1 MRITLIFNACLQ
13 RNYRL
18 IIHNQTAL
26 FYDWHRLRFKFP
38 PSDIYTL
45 SVVHDNIPLSERHLL
60 SIWPY
65 SPQYYLKT
73 VFVNMFRWNIYSEP
87 LSDCDE
93 HIFNT
98 SLFYQSWKARSGK
111 RNYMWRKNAFNKT
124 CSISYLR
131 TWYISSK
138 YWWNNLNLSCYLLCC
153 QFLLL
158 REFFAAFDLQSS
170 VTSSL
175 ITTASTELN
184 LVTWTI
190 ALITEIACTFPVNI
204 PIIRIVQSYEKSF
217 CLHFIF
223 FFNFRNFPLL
233 LRPHQKH
240 CLLK

>member
-1 MRITLIFNACLQ
+1 MSSTQLQTNYSQSNRTFLRLAPVAFQISPFWHIHFIGSSWQYSLIWTTPSLHMTLFSTILFKDSFREHVQVKYILNLCRIVMNTF
-13 RNYRL
+13 
-18 IIHNQTAL
+18 II
-26 FYDWHRLRFKFP
+26 LRYFTNLEK
-38 PSDIYTL
+38 
-45 SVVHDNIPLSERHLL
+45 
-60 SIWPY
+60 
-65 SPQYYLKT
+65 Q
-73 VFVNMFRWNIYSEP
+73 
-87 LSDCDE
+87 
-93 HIFNT
+93 
-98 SLFYQSWKARSGK
+98 RSGK
-111 RNYMWRKNAFNKT
+111 RNYIWRKNAFNKT

-223 FFNFRNFPLL
+223 FFNFRNFPRL